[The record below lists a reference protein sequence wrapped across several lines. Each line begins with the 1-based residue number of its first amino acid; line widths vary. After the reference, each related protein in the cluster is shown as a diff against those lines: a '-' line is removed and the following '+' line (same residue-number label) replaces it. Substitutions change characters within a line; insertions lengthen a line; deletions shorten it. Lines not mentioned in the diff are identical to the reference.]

1 MAKRVRKTLNDEY
14 TGPIIGSRIISMP
27 VQRNDVSRQ
36 IDYKSPFDEFVADG
50 SATLLPPPYRPERVS
65 TVIEE
70 SNILPQCIDCM
81 VTNIA
86 MYGYE
91 VVPAPGYNEETA
103 DSAEVSLLSSV
114 IDQANTVQSLMEV
127 AEARTRDY
135 ERIGYSYLEVIR
147 NRAGKVTMVKH
158 APAFYTRMTG
168 RTSEPQVVTE
178 RLKRGD
184 TYLKVDTIKRFRKF
198 VQINGNIKVYF
209 KEFGDPRHMNYQT
222 GEYASAEKPV
232 SNEFR
237 ATEILHEKQT
247 SDDPYGVP
255 RWVSQLPGILGSR
268 ESEEVNLRYF
278 EDNTVPPMIISVS
291 GGRLTAQSFKN
302 LEDLLQ
308 KRAIGKDRQHKIL
321 LLEAIAESVDLE
333 GASSVS
339 FKIDKLADARQSDGL
354 FSEYDKFNSDKVRSA
369 FRLPP
374 VLIGSA
380 ENHTYATANTSSFI
394 AEMQVFLPE
403 RMKHDA
409 FLNNHLINHPAGFGL
424 KTVQLKSK
432 APPLTNPEKL
442 VQAFTAFN
450 VMGAITPR
458 DAVDMC
464 NDVTQVKLAQ
474 YPAEGEEGYEPWMD
488 EPSYLLGRRGG
499 DASQRDN
506 DSQGRK
512 NPDLKD
518 TENTGDITN
527 TNPEHGQE

>member
-1 MAKRVRKTLNDEY
+1 MAKRLRKTLDQVSSAP
-14 TGPIIGSRIISMP
+14 TISSRVISVP
-27 VQRNDVSRQ
+27 VKRNDVSRQ
-36 IDYKSPFDEFVADG
+36 IDYKSPFDEYVGDG
-50 SATLLPPPYRPERVS
+50 SGVLLPPPYNPERVS
-65 TVIEE
+65 TVIEQ

-91 VVPAPGYNEETA
+91 AVPAPGYNEHTIDLKELSML
-103 DSAEVSLLSSV
+103 DSF
-114 IDQANTVQSLMEV
+114 ITQANTVQSMMEV

-147 NRAGKVTMVKH
+147 NRTGKVTMVKH
-158 APAFYTRMTG
+158 APAFSTRMTG
-168 RTSEPQVVTE
+168 RTSDPQVITE

-184 TYLKVDTIKRFRKF
+184 TYIEVKTIKRFRKF
-198 VQINGNIKVYF
+198 VQMNGNLKVYF
-209 KEFGDPRHMNYQT
+209 KEFGDPRDMNYQT
-222 GEYASAEKPV
+222 GEYATAEKPV
-232 SNEFR
+232 PKDMR

-255 RWVSQLPGILGSR
+255 RWISQLPGILGSR

-291 GGRLTAQSFKN
+291 GGRLTAQSFRN
-302 LEDLLQ
+302 LEELLQ
-308 KRAIGKDRQHKIL
+308 RRAIGKDRQHKIL

-333 GASSVS
+333 GNSHVS

-409 FLNNHLINHPAGFGL
+409 FLNANLINHPAGLGL

-458 DAVDMC
+458 DSVDLC

-474 YPAEGEEGYEPWMD
+474 YPEEGEEGYEPWMD
-488 EPSYLLGRRGG
+488 QPAYLLGRSKGG
-499 DASQRDN
+499 ESERDN
-506 DSQGRK
+506 DSQSRK
-512 NPDLKD
+512 TPDIKEVEED
-518 TENTGDITN
+518 GDIT
-527 TNPEHGQE
+527 TKNPEHGQE

>member
-1 MAKRVRKTLNDEY
+1 MAKRLRKTLDQVS
-14 TGPIIGSRIISMP
+14 TDPAPTISSRVISVP
-27 VQRNDVSRQ
+27 VKRNDVSRQ
-36 IDYKSPFDEFVADG
+36 IDYKSPFDEYVGDG
-50 SATLLPPPYRPERVS
+50 SNTILPPPYTPERVS

-91 VVPAPGYNEETA
+91 TVPAPGYHEH
-103 DSAEVSLLSSV
+103 EVDPKELSLLNSF
-114 IDQANTVQSLMEV
+114 ITQANTTQGLMEV

-135 ERIGYSYLEVIR
+135 ERIGYSFLEVIR
-147 NRAGKVTMVKH
+147 NRTGKVTMVRH
-158 APAFYTRMTG
+158 APSFITRMTG
-168 RTSEPQVVTE
+168 RTSEPQIITE

-184 TYLKVDTIKRFRKF
+184 TYLEVKTIKRFRKF
-198 VQINGNIKVYF
+198 VQMNGNLRVYF
-209 KEFGDPRHMNYQT
+209 KEFGDPRDMDYRT
-222 GEYASAEKPV
+222 GEYATQEKPV
-232 SNEFR
+232 PKDMR

-291 GGRLTAQSFKN
+291 GGRLTAQSFRN

-308 KRAIGKDRQHKIL
+308 RRAVGKDRQHKIL

-333 GASSVS
+333 GSTNVS

-354 FSEYDKFNSDKVRSA
+354 FSEYDKFNADKVRSA

-409 FLNNHLINHPAGFGL
+409 FLNANLINHPAGLGL
-424 KTVQLKSK
+424 KTAQLKSK

-458 DAVDMC
+458 DSVDLC
-464 NDVTQVKLAQ
+464 NDVTQVKLPQ
-474 YPAEGEEGYEPWMD
+474 YPSEGEEGYEPWMD
-488 EPSYLLGRRGG
+488 KPSILLRTVKTH
-499 DASQRDN
+499 DEQSAKTQEI
-506 DSQGRK
+506 
-512 NPDLKD
+512 KD
-518 TENTGDITN
+518 TEADGDIT
-527 TNPEHGQE
+527 TKNPEHGQE

>member
-1 MAKRVRKTLNDEY
+1 MAKRVRKTLSEDY
-14 TGPIIGSRIISMP
+14 SGPVISSRVISMP

-36 IDYKSPFDEFVADG
+36 IDYKSPFESLVDG
-50 SATLLPPPYRPERVS
+50 GGAHILPPPYTPERVS
-65 TVIEE
+65 KVIEQ

-91 VVPAPGYNEETA
+91 VVPAPGYTEHNYDE
-103 DSAEVSLLSSV
+103 AEYSLLSSFV
-114 IDQANTVQSLMEV
+114 TQANTVQSMMEV
-127 AEARTRDY
+127 SEARTRDY

-147 NRAGKVTMVKH
+147 NIAGKVTMVKH
-158 APAFYTRMTG
+158 APSYNTRMTG
-168 RTSEPQVVTE
+168 RTSDPQVIKE
-178 RLKRGD
+178 RIKRGD
-184 TYLKVDTIKRFRKF
+184 TYLEVRTIKRFRKF
-198 VQINGNIKVYF
+198 IQMVGNQKVYF
-209 KEFGDPRHMNYQT
+209 KEFGDPRDMNFQT
-222 GEYASAEKPV
+222 GDYATQENPV
-232 SNEFR
+232 PKDLR

-255 RWVSQLPGILGSR
+255 RWISQLPGILGSR

-291 GGRLTAQSFKN
+291 GGRLTAQSFRN

-308 KRAIGKDRQHKIL
+308 RRAVGKDRQHKIL

-354 FSEYDKFNSDKVRSA
+354 FSEYDKYNADKVRSA

-380 ENHTYATANTSSFI
+380 ENHTYATANTSAFI

-409 FLNNHLINHPAGFGL
+409 FLNANLINHPAGLGL
-424 KTVQLKSK
+424 KTVQLKSN

-458 DAVDMC
+458 DAVDLC
-464 NDVTQVKLAQ
+464 NDVTQVKLNQ
-474 YPAEGEEGYEPWMD
+474 YPEEGEEDYEPWMD
-488 EPSYLLGRRGG
+488 KPSYLLGRSQGG
-499 DASQRDN
+499 ESARDN
-506 DSQGRK
+506 DSQARK
-512 NPDLKD
+512 TPDIKE
-518 TENTGDITN
+518 TEEDGDITN